1 MTDEEYIVTMVD
13 NKLWWVWFDLSGIET
28 NIDLAGK
35 IDNSLDVLESDIL
48 LVLENQL
55 IYDLDKE

>member
-1 MTDEEYIVTMVD
+1 MSNEENIVTMVD
-13 NKLWWVWFDLSGIET
+13 SEVWWMWFDLDNIET
-28 NIDLAGK
+28 KNLAGK
-35 IDNSLDVLESDIL
+35 VDNSLDVLESDIL